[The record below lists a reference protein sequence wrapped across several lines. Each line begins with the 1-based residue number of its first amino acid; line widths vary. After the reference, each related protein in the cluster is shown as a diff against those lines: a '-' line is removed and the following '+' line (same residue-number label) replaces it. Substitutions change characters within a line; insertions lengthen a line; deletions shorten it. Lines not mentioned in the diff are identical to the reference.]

1 MKYYIPFTSYE
12 KFKQTSSFS
21 YCSKK
26 YERQRKGDFK
36 GKKKENFIK
45 FQPILFCDT
54 AEGLC

>member
-1 MKYYIPFTSYE
+1 MKGKE
-12 KFKQTSSFS
+12 KVIL
-21 YCSKK
+21 
-26 YERQRKGDFK
+26 R